1 MKDSEAVD
9 EEDSYLQKKP
19 VGNYSKYHRP
29 DTVLRPG
36 RLNRGEKKFVGNSSM
51 APRKDHTSKAGTVRA
66 HRVGLKKKHDSTLN
80 QRVHKN
86 KY

>member
-1 MKDSEAVD
+1 MED
-9 EEDSYLQKKP
+9 EDSYLPKSIS
-19 VGNYSKYHRP
+19 NYSKYNRP

-36 RLNRGEKKFVGNSSM
+36 RLNRGEKKFRGNSSM
-51 APRKDHTSKAGTVRA
+51 APRKDHTSKAGTLRA
-66 HRVGLKKKHDSTLN
+66 HRIGLKKKHDSTLN